1 MFDPTLT
8 YALIALENAAL
19 AVVVVLM
26 ATFFTVEQR
35 TAAIVQRFGKS
46 VREESPT
53 RRTKFATPLSKP
65 TRPSRRPS
73 LRRRRSTPAT
83 ATARETSS

>member
-53 RRTKFATPLSKP
+53 RRTKFATP
-65 TRPSRRPS
+65 
-73 LRRRRSTPAT
+73 
-83 ATARETSS
+83 